1 MTRSRLSALLVA
13 LLLSAGALA
22 AVPGPAAGSSAG
34 SSAASSAGSSGASA
48 APECRWGAR
57 GLVENRWL
65 GGAGSWSDVTKWSR
79 GVVPGIA
86 ARDYACIPQGSD
98 VVVDTQTLRV
108 DLDVL
113 ELGLGSRL
121 TLQPGTAMY
130 VWGDQDA
137 VRSITKRDSVLEVDG
152 ATLGGGGRLH
162 VIGTLSVHR
171 SSSGAPA
178 TLTTHPESSAYSG
191 PPGILEIGDEGTLDL
206 RGSGSVR
213 LATQYIVDVHG
224 RARLRG
230 DAGLVADHGTTFLLQ
245 KHYFGG
251 GVGRLVLLNDHGFA
265 EGDAAGVK
273 ELATFVNRGRIVK
286 RESTGTSRIEALYVE
301 RDGEVRK
308 VSGEIELPPPLPL
321 EPPATDTCG
330 DPASCNPL
338 QSASLRP
345 PDADVD
351 GIEDLFVEPLDGE
364 SVTGAIGVPMKVH
377 ALGLDASIA
386 DPAVIRLRYDLQL
399 FDLAGIPPN
408 ATELVVG
415 HADGPDEKYV
425 DIPCLCRQGPAA
437 GRHGLPRRPR
447 EHKDGGDLV
456 LVVRTTDTSRWIVR

>member
-13 LLLSAGALA
+13 FLLGTATLA
-22 AVPGPAAGSSAG
+22 AVPAP
-34 SSAASSAGSSGASA
+34 SAAST

-65 GGAGSWSDVTKWSR
+65 GGDGSWSDVTKWSR

-86 ARDYACIPQGSD
+86 ARDYACIPQGSS
-98 VVVDTQTLRV
+98 VVVDSQTLRV

-162 VIGTLSVHR
+162 VIGTLTVHR
-171 SSSGAPA
+171 SSSGLPA

-191 PPGILEIGDEGTLDL
+191 PAGILEIGDEGTLDV

-213 LATQYIVDVHG
+213 LARQYIVDVHG
-224 RARLRG
+224 RARLRD
-230 DAGLVADHGTTFLLQ
+230 DAGLVADHGTAFLLQ

-251 GVGRLVLLNDHGFA
+251 GVGRLVILNDQGFA
-265 EGDAAGVK
+265 EGDAAGIK

-286 RESTGTSRIEALYVE
+286 RESTGTSRIEARYV
-301 RDGEVRK
+301 DGGEVRNG
-308 VSGEIELPPPLPL
+308 VRRDRAAPGG
-321 EPPATDTCG
+321 AGTTG
-330 DPASCNPL
+330 DRHLRRPGFL
-338 QSASLRP
+338 QPS
-345 PDADVD
+345 
-351 GIEDLFVEPLDGE
+351 
-364 SVTGAIGVPMKVH
+364 
-377 ALGLDASIA
+377 
-386 DPAVIRLRYDLQL
+386 
-399 FDLAGIPPN
+399 
-408 ATELVVG
+408 
-415 HADGPDEKYV
+415 ADGLAAAARHRRRRRGGSPD
-425 DIPCLCRQGPAA
+425 QAA
-437 GRHGLPRRPR
+437 RR
-447 EHKDGGDLV
+447 
-456 LVVRTTDTSRWIVR
+456 